1 MEPVTITYS
10 LSQEEYLRAS
20 TQLWDHRVVGDYV
33 NWVMVVLVAA
43 LGGFL
48 VFQGAILGW
57 GALLVAGSVAG
68 MTLSRRFFWRS
79 AYKLAH
85 KYEKPITVRFND
97 QEIQTTTW
105 LKSGTVP
112 YKTYKTYLMSEE
124 FLLLLIDS
132 KRFSILPKSA
142 FADGDLDRIQGH
154 LEEHLKAEHKRW
166 F

>member
-1 MEPVTITYS
+1 MESITITYS

-20 TQLWDHRVVGDYV
+20 AQLWDHRAVGDYG
-33 NWVMVVLVAA
+33 NWVLVALIGS

-48 VFQGAILGW
+48 VFEGAILGW

-68 MTLSRRFFWRS
+68 LTLSRRFFWRS

-85 KYEKPITVRFND
+85 KYEKPITVLFKD
-97 QEIQTTTW
+97 EVVETTTW
-105 LKSGTVP
+105 LKNGTVP
-112 YKTYKTYLMSEE
+112 YSTYKTYLMSEE

-142 FADGDLDRIQGH
+142 FEKGDLDRLLGH
-154 LEEHLKAEHKRW
+154 LEEHLKPEHKRW

>member
-1 MEPVTITYS
+1 MAPVTITYS

-57 GALLVAGSVAG
+57 GALGVAGSVAG
-68 MTLSRRFFWRS
+68 L

-85 KYEKPITVRFND
+85 KYEKPITVRFDD

-112 YKTYKTYLMSEE
+112 YESYKTYLMSEE

-132 KRFSILPKSA
+132 KRFSILPTSA

-154 LEEHLKAEHKRW
+154 LEKHLKPEHKRW